1 MPYRKCTRVSTG
13 IALQHNRSHIR
24 SRGWSQQGGDGDEAA
39 PPWQPFC
46 QAGMLLGELRP
57 YGVEIGPSSPN
68 GLKFPYHLQKLLA
81 MQPGTFGKVEQV
93 LIDVEQ
99 SPGSGLMLFR
109 QGLHKDG
116 WTAIFQQRYLP
127 P

>member
-1 MPYRKCTRVSTG
+1 
-13 IALQHNRSHIR
+13 
-24 SRGWSQQGGDGDEAA
+24 
-39 PPWQPFC
+39 
-46 QAGMLLGELRP
+46 
-57 YGVEIGPSSPN
+57 
-68 GLKFPYHLQKLLA
+68 

>member
-1 MPYRKCTRVSTG
+1 MSYTTIYDYFLLPASVPASPPPP
-13 IALQHNRSHIR
+13 S
-24 SRGWSQQGGDGDEAA
+24 EAA

-68 GLKFPYHLQKLLA
+68 GLKYPYHLQKLLA

-93 LIDVEQ
+93 LLDVEQ
-99 SPGSGLMLFR
+99 SPGSGRMLFR